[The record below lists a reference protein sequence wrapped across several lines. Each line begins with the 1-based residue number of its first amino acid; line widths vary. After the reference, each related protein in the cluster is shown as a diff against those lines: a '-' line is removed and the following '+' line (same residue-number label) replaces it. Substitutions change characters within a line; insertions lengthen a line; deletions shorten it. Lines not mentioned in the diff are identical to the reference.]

1 MKILTISFLLLFA
14 VSCESKAQKNTENFC
29 VNTNKIK
36 TQQECNDCLAVL
48 DKMFSENKITKTDY
62 IVKKLNY
69 FLLLKKYDDAMF
81 FLDKE
86 EFTYPQEKEIRK
98 QEILL
103 VKYFC
108 GGQTE
113 EYSKQR
119 ESLLSYIDQELLTN
133 KDQKVITILKNEK
146 SAIKS
151 NLIVDYYCSK
161 SEKKNEEEG
170 VSIQSGEAE

>member
-1 MKILTISFLLLFA
+1 MKIIAVSFLLLFA

-29 VNTNKIK
+29 VNTNKVK

-48 DKMFSENKITKTDY
+48 DKMFSENKITKTDF

-69 FLLLKKYDDAMF
+69 FLLLKKYEDAIV

-86 EFTYPQEKEIRK
+86 EFTYAQEKEIRK
-98 QEILL
+98 REIIL
-103 VKYFC
+103 VRYFC
-108 GGQTE
+108 EGQTE
-113 EYSKQR
+113 GYSKQK
-119 ESLLSYIDQELLTN
+119 ESLLSYIDEQLLTS
-133 KDQKVITILKNEK
+133 KDPKVITILKNEK

-161 SEKKNEEEG
+161 PDQKTEEG
-170 VSIQSGEAE
+170 ISIKPEEAE